1 MVLAAVKA
9 GNLHP
14 PVEASPVTRG
24 RRASAPVR
32 RWARAMAALV
42 GIVVVPLAGCRESPR
57 SAPPPALPVQ
67 VAPVV
72 EQDVPI
78 QSEWVGTLVGYVDAQ
93 IRARVSGHLFSLNYK
108 EGSFVKS
115 GDLLF
120 QVDPR
125 PYLTALE
132 QAAARLRL
140 AESNVA
146 QAQTQV
152 SVSQAQV
159 EEARASRAQAE
170 ANVTKAEA
178 TQRQSELDVGR
189 YAPAAVRG
197 AVSQQELDTAVQ
209 TNLANVAAV
218 AAAGAALQ
226 NARAS
231 VARAAAALE
240 KARVDVETQQA
251 DVAAARAVLAEAQL
265 NLGYT
270 RITSPIDGIAGLR
283 GANIGDL
290 VGPNDSRPLTTVSQV
305 DPIYAEAAISEQL
318 AYSVFRRW
326 ADDPAAPR
334 HLELELVLA
343 DGSVYPR
350 RGRLDI
356 LDRQVDLKTGTVM
369 ARGIFPNPGNAL
381 RPGQYAKVRAVTEVK
396 KNALLVPQRAVLEVQ
411 GARQV
416 AVVGADGTVEIRP
429 VQVGPRTGSLWII
442 EQGVKP
448 GERVVVEGLD
458 KVRPGAKVK
467 PEPASPNA
475 PSGRGPAS

>member
-1 MVLAAVKA
+1 MM
-9 GNLHP
+9 
-14 PVEASPVTRG
+14 TD
-24 RRASAPVR
+24 RRSL
-32 RWARAMAALV
+32 LV
-42 GIVVVPLAGCRESPR
+42 GVALGVLVSGCGDAPR
-57 SAPPPALPVQ
+57 AAAPAPPPPVVQ
-67 VAPVV
+67 VASVV
-72 EQDVPI
+72 ERDVPI
-78 QSEWVGTLVGYVDAQ
+78 SAEWVGTLIGYVDAQ

-108 EGSFVKS
+108 EGSLVKR

-125 PYLTALE
+125 PYQTALE
-132 QAAARLRL
+132 QAGAKLRL

-146 QAQTQV
+146 QAKAQV
-152 SVSQAQV
+152 SASQAQV
-159 EEARASRAQAE
+159 EQARASVAQAE

-178 TQRQSELDVGR
+178 TQKQSELDVGR
-189 YAPAAVRG
+189 YTPAAVRG
-197 AVSQQELDTAVQ
+197 SVSQQELDNAVQ
-209 TNLANVAAV
+209 TNLANLAAV
-218 AAAGAALQ
+218 AAARAALQ
-226 NARAS
+226 NSRAS
-231 VARAAAALE
+231 VAQAEAALE
-240 KARVDVETQQA
+240 KARADVETQQA
-251 DVAAARAVLAEAQL
+251 EVAAARAALADAQL

-270 RITSPIDGIAGLR
+270 RVSSPIDGIAGFR

-305 DPIYAEAAISEQL
+305 DPIYAEVAISEQL

-334 HLELELVLA
+334 QLELELILA

-350 RGRLDI
+350 RGRADI

-369 ARGIFPNPGNAL
+369 ARGIFPNPGNVL

-396 KNALLVPQRAVLEVQ
+396 KNALLVPQRAVLDVQ
-411 GARQV
+411 GVRQV
-416 AVVGADGTVEIRP
+416 AVVGADDTVELRP

-467 PEPASPNA
+467 PEPASPSA
-475 PSGRGPAS
+475 PAGRGPSS

>member
-1 MVLAAVKA
+1 MA
-9 GNLHP
+9 G
-14 PVEASPVTRG
+14 
-24 RRASAPVR
+24 
-32 RWARAMAALV
+32 LV
-42 GIVVVPLAGCRESPR
+42 GILVASLAGCRESPR
-57 SAPPPALPVQ
+57 SGPPPALPVQ

-72 EQDVPI
+72 ERDVPI

-125 PYLTALE
+125 PYQTALE

-146 QAQTQV
+146 QARTQV
-152 SVSQAQV
+152 TVSQAQV
-159 EEARASRAQAE
+159 EEARASMAQAE
-170 ANVTKAEA
+170 ANVTKVEA

-218 AAAGAALQ
+218 AAARAALQ

-231 VARAAAALE
+231 VARAAASLE
-240 KARVDVETQQA
+240 KAGVDVETQQA
-251 DVAAARAVLAEAQL
+251 EVAAARAALAEAQL

-270 RITSPIDGIAGLR
+270 RITSPIDGIAGFR

-305 DPIYAEAAISEQL
+305 DPIYAEVAISEQL
-318 AYSVFRRW
+318 AYSMFRRW
-326 ADDPAAPR
+326 ADDPASAR
-334 HLELELVLA
+334 QFELELILA
-343 DGSVYPR
+343 DGNVYPR
-350 RGRLDI
+350 RGRTDI

-369 ARGIFPNPGNAL
+369 ARGIFPNPGHAL
-381 RPGQYAKVRAVTEVK
+381 RPGQYAKVRAVIEVR
-396 KNALLVPQRAVLEVQ
+396 KNALLVPQRAVLDVQ
-411 GARQV
+411 GVRQV

-467 PEPASPNA
+467 PEPASPGA
-475 PSGRGPAS
+475 PAGRGPSS